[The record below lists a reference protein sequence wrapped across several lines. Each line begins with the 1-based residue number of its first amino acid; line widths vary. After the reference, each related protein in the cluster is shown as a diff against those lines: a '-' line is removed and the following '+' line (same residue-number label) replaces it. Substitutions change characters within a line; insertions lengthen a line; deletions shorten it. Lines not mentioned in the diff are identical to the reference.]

1 MNAYL
6 TQLGVPPRLQTFFA
20 AEELYFDYG
29 NEREHVSATCHRVP
43 TTSML
48 WTAGSPLAKEVI
60 ITFSVMEA
68 IAFMTINQWAFQQ
81 LDNLF
86 FVAIGNRIHT
96 GQMKWI
102 RDNLKKRTFTLV
114 FGDDLLGRLTDVK
127 VALAIRNKEVKLE
140 AQPGLILARLK
151 QKAATFEE
159 GRWSLSAFENEFS
172 IRTKVRTCKPVNQ
185 LSFFDQL
192 KHDTSK

>member
-6 TQLGVPPRLQTFFA
+6 TQLGVPPRLQTFFT
-20 AEELYFDYG
+20 AEELHFDYG
-29 NEREHVSATCHRVP
+29 NELEHVSATCHRVP

-81 LDNLF
+81 LDNLL
-86 FVAIGNRIHT
+86 FVATGNRIHT

-102 RDNLKKRTFTLV
+102 RDNLKQRAFTLV
-114 FGDDLLGRLTDVK
+114 FGDDLVGRLTDVK

-140 AQPGLILARLK
+140 AQHGLILARLK
-151 QKAATFEE
+151 QKAAAFEE
-159 GRWSLSAFENEFS
+159 DHFSLSVFEKEFG
-172 IRTKVRTCKPVNQ
+172 IRTRVRTRKPVHH
-185 LSFFDQL
+185 LTFYDQL
-192 KHDTSK
+192 KT